1 MRGLGYS
8 QIGGSMWES
17 NPPRTLLER
26 VAGFEVQK
34 AHQNLSTPNGIN
46 DSQYSML
53 VEYLSKARQ
62 AVAAKKHLAR
72 DLLKLA
78 YLPTVDD
85 KLCFL
90 GNTGD
95 NKMTSMKHQ
104 PRQNGQGYISR
115 IKGFSR
121 NAQLYLVCIAL
132 GQISLGAY
140 SVTYNLYLRALD
152 YSVSTIG
159 VLVFVE
165 TLASGLA
172 SLPAGIFSDRFGRKR
187 SLYYAIILS
196 GLAAFGQITF
206 TQTLPLLLF
215 FNFMRGSAT
224 TLKNISQSPF
234 LMENSRAEERVH
246 LFSANQALSTMAS
259 VLGNTLGGALP
270 ALLISQSFINGL
282 EINALRWTLGIS
294 IGFYFL
300 AAVPVFFIQEAKR
313 EHKPRP
319 ALAEVGNALK
329 SERVRHLAI
338 FQGMIGLGAGM
349 VIPFFNVFLRDQLGA
364 TSAQVG
370 SIMAMSSIVLT
381 VGVLLSPILAE
392 RLGRVRAVSLTQM
405 LSIPFLL
412 SAGYVPNL
420 RIVAVA
426 FWLRMALMNM
436 SSPISNTFAMEMLDA
451 EQRATANSLFNM
463 TSQIMRA
470 IAGAIGGFMMDRF
483 GLSSPYIV
491 TAAIYLTAT
500 IYYRKQFTPIE
511 QELKQRNVRHTTP
524 A

>member
-1 MRGLGYS
+1 MRKHSLAPTILWQIHEQKIRGL
-8 QIGGSMWES
+8 W
-17 NPPRTLLER
+17 
-26 VAGFEVQK
+26 
-34 AHQNLSTPNGIN
+34 
-46 DSQYSML
+46 
-53 VEYLSKARQ
+53 
-62 AVAAKKHLAR
+62 
-72 DLLKLA
+72 
-78 YLPTVDD
+78 
-85 KLCFL
+85 
-90 GNTGD
+90 
-95 NKMTSMKHQ
+95 KMTNLNLQ
-104 PRQNGQGYISR
+104 QQRRNGQGYIGR

-132 GQISLGAY
+132 GQISFGAY
-140 SVTYNLYLRALD
+140 SVTYNLYLRALG

-159 VLVFVE
+159 ILVFVE

-196 GLAAFGQITF
+196 GLAAFGQISF

-215 FNFMRGSAT
+215 FNFMRGTSN
-224 TLKNISQSPF
+224 TLKNISQAPF

-246 LFSANQALSTMAS
+246 LFSTNQALSTMAS

-270 ALLISQSFINGL
+270 ALLLTQSFINGL
-282 EINALRWTLGIS
+282 EINALRWTLGLS

-300 AAVPVFFIQEAKR
+300 AAIPIFFIQEAKR

-319 ALAEVGNALK
+319 ALAELGIALK
-329 SERVRHLAI
+329 SERVRHLAF

-364 TSAQVG
+364 TPAQVG

-381 VGVLLSPILAE
+381 VGVLLSPFLAE
-392 RLGRVRAVSLTQM
+392 RLGRVRAVSITQM

-436 SSPISNTFAMEMLDA
+436 SSPISGTFAMEMLDPG
-451 EQRATANSLFNM
+451 QRATANSLINM
-463 TSQIMRA
+463 TSQVMRA

-483 GLSSPYIV
+483 DLSSPYIL
-491 TAAIYLTAT
+491 TAAIYFTAT
-500 IYYRKQFTPIE
+500 LYYRKHFTQVE
-511 QELKQRNVRHTTP
+511 QELNRQGAGSATS

>member
-1 MRGLGYS
+1 MTK
-8 QIGGSMWES
+8 Q
-17 NPPRTLLER
+17 NPPR
-26 VAGFEVQK
+26 
-34 AHQNLSTPNGIN
+34 
-46 DSQYSML
+46 
-53 VEYLSKARQ
+53 RQ
-62 AVAAKKHLAR
+62 S
-72 DLLKLA
+72 D
-78 YLPTVDD
+78 
-85 KLCFL
+85 
-90 GNTGD
+90 
-95 NKMTSMKHQ
+95 
-104 PRQNGQGYISR
+104 QGYIGR

-121 NAQLYLVCIAL
+121 NAQLYLICIAL
-132 GQISLGAY
+132 GQISFGAY
-140 SVTYNLYLRALD
+140 SVTYNLYLRSLG

-172 SLPAGIFSDRFGRKR
+172 SLPAGIFSDRFGRRR

-196 GLAAFGQITF
+196 GLAAFGQISF

-215 FNFMRGSAT
+215 FNFMRGTSN

-234 LMENSRAEERVH
+234 LMENSKAEERVH
-246 LFSANQALSTMAS
+246 LFSTNQALSTMAS

-270 ALLISQSFINGL
+270 ALLLTQSFINGL

-300 AAVPVFFIQEAKR
+300 AAIPVYFIKESK
-313 EHKPRP
+313 HDYKPRP
-319 ALAEVGNALK
+319 ALAEIRSTLK
-329 SERVRHLAI
+329 SERVRHLAC

-364 TSAQVG
+364 TPAQVG

-392 RLGRVRAVSLTQM
+392 RLGRVRAVSITQM

-436 SSPISNTFAMEMLDA
+436 SSPISGTFAMEMLDPR
-451 EQRATANSLFNM
+451 QRATANSLVNM
-463 TSQIMRA
+463 TSQVMRA
-470 IAGAIGGFMMDRF
+470 IAGALGGFMMDRF
-483 GLSSPYIV
+483 GLSSPYIL
-491 TAAIYLTAT
+491 TAAIYFTAT
-500 IYYRKQFTPIE
+500 LYYRKHFTKVE
-511 QELKQRNVRHTTP
+511 QELNRQSKGSTTS

>member
-1 MRGLGYS
+1 MTKL
-8 QIGGSMWES
+8 
-17 NPPRTLLER
+17 R
-26 VAGFEVQK
+26 VP
-34 AHQNLSTPNGIN
+34 H
-46 DSQYSML
+46 
-53 VEYLSKARQ
+53 
-62 AVAAKKHLAR
+62 
-72 DLLKLA
+72 
-78 YLPTVDD
+78 
-85 KLCFL
+85 
-90 GNTGD
+90 
-95 NKMTSMKHQ
+95 
-104 PRQNGQGYISR
+104 RQNGQGYIGR

-140 SVTYNLYLRALD
+140 SVTYNLYLRSLN

-159 VLVFVE
+159 LLVFVE

-172 SLPAGIFSDRFGRKR
+172 SLPAGIFSDRFGRRR
-187 SLYYAIILS
+187 SLFYAIILS

-206 TQTLPLLLF
+206 TQTLPLLMF

-246 LFSANQALSTMAS
+246 LFSTNQALSTMAS
-259 VLGNTLGGALP
+259 VVGNTLGGALP
-270 ALLISQSFINGL
+270 AMLISQSFVNGL
-282 EINALRWTLGIS
+282 EINSLRWTLGLSIS
-294 IGFYFL
+294 FYFL
-300 AAVPVFFIQEAKR
+300 AAIPVFFIKEEKR

-319 ALAEVGNALK
+319 ALVELGAALK
-329 SERVRHLAI
+329 SDRVRHFAC

-370 SIMAMSSIVLT
+370 SIMAISSIVLT
-381 VGVLLSPILAE
+381 VGVLLSPFLAE
-392 RLGRVRAVSLTQM
+392 RLGKVRAVSLTQM

-426 FWLRMALMNM
+426 YWLRMALMNM
-436 SSPISNTFAMEMLDA
+436 SSPISGTFAMEML
-451 EQRATANSLFNM
+451 EPSQRATANSLFNM

-491 TAAIYLTAT
+491 TAALYFAAT
-500 IYYRKQFTPIE
+500 LYYRKHFTPVE
-511 QELKQRNVRHTTP
+511 QELNRQSASST
-524 A
+524 ASA